1 MPATLSTRDTVL
13 VVEDEPK
20 LAQVLVDYLQ
30 LAGFALRGSRTAATS
45 WPPCARS
52 RREWCSWT

>member
-20 LAQVLVDYLQ
+20 LAQVLVDYLK
-30 LAGFALRGSRTAATS
+30 LAGFASAWIAHGATS

>member
-1 MPATLSTRDTVL
+1 VL